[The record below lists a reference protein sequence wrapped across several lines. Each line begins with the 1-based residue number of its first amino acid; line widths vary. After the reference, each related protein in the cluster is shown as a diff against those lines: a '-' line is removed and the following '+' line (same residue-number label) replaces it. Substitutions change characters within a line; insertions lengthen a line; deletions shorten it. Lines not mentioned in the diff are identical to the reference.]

1 MTYAVGQIL
10 LLNEHT
16 RGLLTLE
23 VAVFTHMNKMILK
36 SSLFFL
42 NELTMISIF
51 SYKSDE
57 IYIHQRSSHSSG
69 RGQTVNT

>member
-1 MTYAVGQIL
+1 MAYAVGQIL

-36 SSLFFL
+36 ISLFL

-57 IYIHQRSSHSSG
+57 IYIHQKSSHSSG
-69 RGQTVNT
+69 RGQRVNI